1 MAKQTIN
8 TGSAANDGSGDT
20 LRQAGIKIN
29 ANFTEL
35 YNILGDDVTGYTR
48 LTDSGLDF
56 VGTSYGNKVK
66 IGYTENVDSTIS
78 IDFPDSAGF
87 VLVTSATQ
95 TMTNK
100 TMSVDSNTISGIAA
114 SSFVL
119 SNGSGVIDGSA
130 AQKAIPAGVVVG
142 TTDVQTLTNKTI
154 LAPTIQNAIYHG
166 HIKDSDGAD
175 IIHFTKTASAVNH
188 LDISNSA
195 TGVAPSISV
204 EGTDTNINLSLYG
217 AGTGTVINKKI
228 SYGKATISSAG
239 NVSNNNTYIS
249 CTASTNISI
258 NVANGT
264 VEGEMK
270 VITHDGTA
278 STVTV
283 TFDAG
288 SNFAQGT
295 TIALDP
301 NDTVMLI
308 WNNSTSEWNVI
319 GGYGYAIS

>member
-8 TGSAANDGSGDT
+8 TGSAANDGTGDT
-20 LRQAGIKIN
+20 LRQAGAKIN

-35 YNILGDDVTGYTR
+35 YSILGDDVTGFTR

-56 VGTSYGNKVK
+56 VGTDYGNKVK

-78 IDFPDSAGF
+78 IDFPDSAGI
-87 VLVTSATQ
+87 VLVSSATQ

-100 TMSVDSNTISGIAA
+100 TISVDDNTISGIVA
-114 SSFVL
+114 SSFIL
-119 SNGSGVIDGSA
+119 SNASGNIDGSA
-130 AQKAIPAGVVVG
+130 AQKAIPSGIVVG
-142 TTDVQTLTNKTI
+142 TTDTQTLTNKT
-154 LAPTIQNAIYHG
+154 LVGPTIQNAIYHG

-175 IIHFTKTASAVNH
+175 IIHFTKTVSAVNH
-188 LDISNSA
+188 LNISNSPA
-195 TGVAPSISV
+195 GSSPSISV
-204 EGTDTNINLSLYG
+204 EGDDTNINLSLFG
-217 AGTGTVINKKI
+217 AGTGTVNTKKV
-228 SYGKATISSAG
+228 SYGKATISAAG
-239 NVSNNNTYIS
+239 NVDNQNTYIS

-258 NVANGT
+258 NVSNGT
-264 VEGEMK
+264 VDGELK
-270 VITHDGTA
+270 VISHDGTA

-308 WNNSTSEWNVI
+308 WNNSTTEWNAI

>member
-29 ANFTEL
+29 ANFSEL
-35 YNILGDDVTGYTR
+35 YSILGDDTTGFTR

-56 VGTSYGNKVK
+56 VGITNKIKV
-66 IGYTENVDSTIS
+66 GFTEPASNIN
-78 IDFPDSAGF
+78 IDFPDSAGE
-87 VLVTSATQ
+87 VLVSSATQ
-95 TMTNK
+95 TLTNK
-100 TMSVDSNTISGIAA
+100 ILSVDSNTISGIAA

-119 SNGSGVIDGSA
+119 SDGSGNIDGSA
-130 AQKAIPAGVVVG
+130 SQKAIPSGVVVG
-142 TTDVQTLTNKTI
+142 TTDTQTLTNKTLTGPI
-154 LAPTIQNAIYHG
+154 LQNAIYHG

-175 IIHFTKTASAVNH
+175 IIHFTKTVSAVNH
-188 LDISNSA
+188 LDIANA
-195 TGVAPSISV
+195 PTGSPPSISV
-204 EGTDTNINLSLYG
+204 EGTDTNINLSLSGY
-217 AGTGTVINKKI
+217 GTGTVINKKI

-239 NVSNNNTYIS
+239 SVSNNNTYIS

-258 NVANGT
+258 NVGNGT

-270 VITHDGTA
+270 IITHDGTA
-278 STVTV
+278 TTVTV

-295 TIALDP
+295 TIALNP
-301 NDTVMLI
+301 NDTVTLI